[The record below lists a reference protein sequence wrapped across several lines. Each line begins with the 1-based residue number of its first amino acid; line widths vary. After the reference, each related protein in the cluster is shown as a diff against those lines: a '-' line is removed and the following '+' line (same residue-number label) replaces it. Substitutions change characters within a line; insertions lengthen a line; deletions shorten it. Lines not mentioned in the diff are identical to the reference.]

1 MATLTPLM
9 PRRAAHTPNRDLYE
23 LAVRIG
29 TSWRA
34 IRRGASWAGL
44 RDYLYGTGD
53 DALDQGQ
60 MDTLDL
66 LAQQDSWRMSELAE
80 HLRVEPSTATRAVQ
94 RLEKD
99 GLATRQSSAEDGRVV
114 EVSITPAGRARHRD
128 VATRRSALMTHILSA
143 YSVDELPQ
151 LADMLERFVGSI
163 DEFVAEQPDPT
174 SE

>member
-1 MATLTPLM
+1 M
-9 PRRAAHTPNRDLYE
+9 PHRAAHAPTRDLYD

-29 TSWRA
+29 GSWRA
-34 IRRGASWAGL
+34 IRRGASWLGL
-44 RDYLYGTGD
+44 RDYLYGTGA

-66 LAQQDSWRMSELAE
+66 LAQQDSWRMSALAE

-128 VATRRSALMTHILSA
+128 VASRRTELMTHILNA
-143 YSVDELPQ
+143 YSADELPQ
-151 LADMLERFVGSI
+151 LAEMLERFVGSI
-163 DEFVAEQPDPT
+163 DEFVSEQPGST
-174 SE
+174 TE